1 MTVAIELSRR
11 CPAAAGAYSVGAVV
25 VDEHGAELSR
35 GYSRDT
41 SPSVHAEESA
51 LAGLAPDDPRLPA
64 ATLYSTLE
72 PCSERRSRPRTCTQL
87 ILAAGI
93 PRVVIAWREPALFVA
108 DPRGVELLRAG
119 GVAVVELP
127 DLAGPARDVNR
138 RLLAGR

>member
-1 MTVAIELSRR
+1 MTLAIELSRL
-11 CPAAAGAYSVGAVV
+11 CPAAAGAYSVGALV

-35 GYSRDT
+35 GYSRE

-51 LAGLAPDDPRLPA
+51 LARMGPGDPRLRA

-72 PCSERRSRPRTCTQL
+72 PCSERRSGPRTCTQL

-93 PRVVIAWREPALFVA
+93 PRVVIAWREPALFVV
-108 DPRGVELLRAG
+108 DPRGVELLRAA

-127 DLAGPARDVNR
+127 DLAGPAREVNR
-138 RLLAGR
+138 HLLGGP